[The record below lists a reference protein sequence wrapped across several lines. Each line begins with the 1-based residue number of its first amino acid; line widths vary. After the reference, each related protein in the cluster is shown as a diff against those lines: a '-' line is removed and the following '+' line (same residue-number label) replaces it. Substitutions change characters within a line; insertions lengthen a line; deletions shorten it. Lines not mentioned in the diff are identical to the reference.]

1 MKISKKT
8 RYGLRAMIEI
18 ASVFGEGALSAKKIS
33 KYQDIPLQYLEQILN
48 RLKRES
54 LLKTIRGPKGGYI
67 LAKDPTKIKIS
78 NIVEVLESKD
88 GLTESK
94 NSSKEVLSER
104 VELSSA
110 ERFWER
116 LDKIIKKELTSTNLK
131 DLCPKNPKQ
140 VHIKHNYA
148 FEI

>member
-18 ASVFGEGALSAKKIS
+18 ASVFGEETLSAKNIS

-48 RLKRES
+48 RLKKEG

-78 NIVEVLESKD
+78 NIVEILESKD

-104 VELSSA
+104 VELSLT
-110 ERFWER
+110 EKFWER

-131 DLCPKNPKQ
+131 DLCPKNPRQ
-140 VHIKHNYA
+140 VHIKHNYV

>member
-48 RLKRES
+48 RLKREG

-78 NIVEVLESKD
+78 NIIEVLETKD

-94 NSSKEVLSER
+94 NSSKEALSER
-104 VELSSA
+104 AELSLA

-116 LDKIIKKELTSTNLK
+116 LDKIIKKELISTNLK

-140 VHIKHNYA
+140 VRIKHNYA

>member
-48 RLKRES
+48 RLKREG

-67 LAKDPTKIKIS
+67 LAKDPTKIQIS
-78 NIVEVLESKD
+78 NIIEVLETKD
-88 GLTESK
+88 GLTECV
-94 NSSKEVLSER
+94 NSSKRVLSER
-104 VELSSA
+104 AELSLA
-110 ERFWER
+110 EKFWER
-116 LDKIIKKELTSTNLK
+116 LDKIIKEELTSTNLK
-131 DLCPKNPKQ
+131 DLCPKNPKP

>member
-18 ASVFGEGALSAKKIS
+18 ASVFGQDALSAKKIS

-48 RLKRES
+48 RLKREG

-67 LAKDPTKIKIS
+67 LAKDPTKIRIS

-94 NSSKEVLSER
+94 NSSKEALSER
-104 VELSSA
+104 AELSLA
-110 ERFWER
+110 EKFWEG
-116 LDKIIKKELTSTNLK
+116 LDKIIKKELISTSLK
-131 DLCPKNPKQ
+131 DLCPKNPKR

>member
-18 ASVFGEGALSAKKIS
+18 ACFYGEGALSAKKIS

-48 RLKRES
+48 RLKKVG

-67 LAKDPTKIKIS
+67 LAKDPLKIRIS
-78 NIVEVLESKD
+78 TIIEVLESKD
-88 GLTESK
+88 GLTECV
-94 NSSKEVLSER
+94 NSSKETLSER
-104 VELSSA
+104 PELASA
-110 ERFWER
+110 KRFWER

-140 VHIKHNYA
+140 VRIKHNYA